1 MSDISYLAEDEY
13 LEKDYFLDEDNVYS
27 EEEKKT
33 DRKMRVI
40 KIIFGILCAMLI
52 AEFCLVKFIKPSLES
67 PKVTISGCNNYTPE
81 ELASLLLPMN
91 SRTWYDFD
99 VERAAN
105 ILSAESGIKEVAIE
119 KHYPNKIM
127 VNVTERVPVAVTFVA
142 KDGNTIPVQI
152 DDEGILFFNDNNSFL
167 QTGNLPIVS
176 GIPLAYLSNGM
187 RIPTMY
193 LPLIEQIAQIN
204 KNHSEYFA
212 GISEI
217 CVIPNDF
224 NNYELALIS
233 AQSKVRVI
241 TDRALNEDALKD
253 MMVVLDVINL
263 IDTDVREVD
272 LRYRSVSYKPN

>member
-13 LEKDYFLDEDNVYS
+13 GDKDFFLEEANEFSEDDE
-27 EEEKKT
+27 KT
-33 DRKMRVI
+33 DKKMRVV
-40 KIIFGILCAMLI
+40 KIIFGILCVILV
-52 AEFCLVKFIKPSLES
+52 AEFCLIKFVKPSLDS
-67 PKVTISGCNNYTPE
+67 PKVTISGVSNYTAE
-81 ELASLLLPMN
+81 ELATLLLPMN
-91 SRTWYDFD
+91 SKTWYDFD
-99 VERAAN
+99 VERAVN
-105 ILSAESGIKEVAIE
+105 ILSAESGIKEVVIE
-119 KHYPNKIM
+119 KKYPNKIM
-127 VNVTERVPVAVTFVA
+127 VNVTERVPVAVTFVVQN
-142 KDGNTIPVQI
+142 GNTIPVQI
-152 DDEGILFFNDNNSFL
+152 DDEGILFYNDNNSFL
-167 QTGNLPIVS
+167 HTGNLPIVS

-187 RIPTMY
+187 RIPSMY
-193 LPLIEQIAQIN
+193 LPLIEQIAEIN

-233 AQSKVRVI
+233 AQSKVKVI

>member
-1 MSDISYLAEDEY
+1 MSDISYLADDEY
-13 LEKDYFLDEDNVYS
+13 LEKDYFVEEDFS
-27 EEEKKT
+27 AEEEKT
-33 DRKMRVI
+33 DKKMRVI
-40 KIIFGILCAMLI
+40 KIIFGILCAILV
-52 AEFCLVKFIKPSLES
+52 AEFCLIKFVKPSLSS
-67 PKVTISGCNNYTPE
+67 PKVTITGTSRYTPE

-91 SRTWYDFD
+91 SNTWFDFD
-99 VERAAN
+99 VDRAVS
-105 ILSAESGIKEVAIE
+105 ILSAESGIKEVIVE
-119 KHYPNKIM
+119 KRYPNKIF
-127 VNVTERVPVAVTFVA
+127 VNITERNPVAVTFVV

-152 DDEGILFFNDNNSFL
+152 DEEGVLFFNDNNDFL
-167 QTGNLPIVS
+167 QTGSLPIVS

-187 RIPTMY
+187 RIPSMY
-193 LPLIEQIAQIN
+193 LPLIEQIAKIS

-217 CVIPNDF
+217 CVIPNEF

-233 AQSKVRVI
+233 AQSKVKVI

-263 IDTDVREVD
+263 IDTDVKEVD

>member
-1 MSDISYLAEDEY
+1 MSDISYLADDDY
-13 LEKDYFLDEDNVYS
+13 LEKDYFLDEDFS
-27 EEEKKT
+27 AEEEKT
-33 DRKMRVI
+33 DKKMKVI
-40 KIIFGILCAMLI
+40 KIIFGILCAILV
-52 AEFCLVKFIKPSLES
+52 AEFCLIKFVKPSLSS
-67 PKVTISGCNNYTPE
+67 PKVTITGTSRYTPE

-91 SRTWYDFD
+91 SNTWFDFD
-99 VERAAN
+99 VDRAVS
-105 ILSAESGIKEVAIE
+105 ILSAESGIKEVVVE
-119 KHYPNKIM
+119 KRYPNKIF
-127 VNVTERVPVAVTFVA
+127 VNVTERNPVAVTFVL

-152 DDEGILFFNDNNSFL
+152 DEEGVLFFNDNNDFL
-167 QTGNLPIVS
+167 QTGSLPIVS

-187 RIPTMY
+187 RIPSMY
-193 LPLIEQIAQIN
+193 LPLIEQIAKIS

-217 CVIPNDF
+217 CVIPNEF

-233 AQSKVRVI
+233 AQSKVKVI

-263 IDTDVREVD
+263 IDTDVKEVD

>member
-13 LEKDYFLDEDNVYS
+13 LEKDYFVEEDFS
-27 EEEKKT
+27 AEEEKT
-33 DRKMRVI
+33 DKKMRVI
-40 KIIFGILCAMLI
+40 KIIFGILCAILV
-52 AEFCLVKFIKPSLES
+52 AEFCLIKFVKPSLSS
-67 PKVTISGCNNYTPE
+67 PKVTITGTSRYTPE

-91 SRTWYDFD
+91 SNTWFDFD
-99 VERAAN
+99 VDRAVS
-105 ILSAESGIKEVAIE
+105 ILSAESGIKEVIVE
-119 KHYPNKIM
+119 KRYPNKIF
-127 VNVTERVPVAVTFVA
+127 VNITERNPVAVTFVV

-152 DDEGILFFNDNNSFL
+152 DEEGVLFFNDNNDFL
-167 QTGNLPIVS
+167 QTGSLPIVS

-187 RIPTMY
+187 RIPSMY
-193 LPLIEQIAQIN
+193 LPLIEQIAKIS

-217 CVIPNDF
+217 CVIPNEF

-233 AQSKVRVI
+233 AQSKVKVI

-263 IDTDVREVD
+263 IDTDVKEVD